1 MRKLNDDGRFFIKSS
16 ESLVLHAY
24 PDPLTKGE
32 PYTIGYGHT
41 DRGKIKPGDRIMEQ
55 QADELFDK
63 DIEKSER
70 CVSDAVTVELTDEQF
85 SALVSFSYNVG
96 ATAFLNSTLLKEL
109 NNGHYAEAGNQFI
122 VWNKSKGK
130 VSPGLTN
137 RRQHEQNLFNQ
148 GVVKQRLSSSSLD
161 ELTLRSISIFSE
173 MQGVKLDDLMALFRN
188 EEDVKKKEIEHDKL
202 WEQWNQSNADANRYH
217 DIEKYHDKEN
227 KMLEEYRK
235 LGNEIIELA
244 QTSMNIKLKM
254 LADFESCTELSS
266 RRYQEEMQSDE
277 YIALQNE
284 MEKDFEDD
292 DDEDDDVIV

>member
-1 MRKLNDDGRFFIKSS
+1 MRKLNDNGRLFIKSS

-41 DRGKIKPGDRIMEQ
+41 DRGKIKPGDRITEQ

-63 DIEKSER
+63 DIEKYER

-96 ATAFLNSTLLKEL
+96 ATAFLNSTLLNEL
-109 NNGHYAEAGNQFI
+109 NNGHYVEAGNQFV

-148 GVVKQRLSSSSLD
+148 GVVKKSLSSSSLD
-161 ELTLRSISIFSE
+161 EITLYSISIFSE
-173 MQGVKLDDLMALFRN
+173 MQGVKLDDLMALFHN
-188 EEDVKKKEIEHDKL
+188 EENLKKKELERDKL
-202 WEQWNQSNADANRYH
+202 WEQWNQSTLNINCYNN
-217 DIEKYHDKEN
+217 IEASCDKE
-227 KMLEEYRK
+227 KKILEEYEK
-235 LGNEIIELA
+235 LSNEIIELV
-244 QTSMNIKLKM
+244 QTSTNIQLKM
-254 LADFESCTELSS
+254 LADFKSYTELSS
-266 RRYQEEMQSDE
+266 RLYQEEMQSDE

-292 DDEDDDVIV
+292 ADDVVIV

>member
-1 MRKLNDDGRFFIKSS
+1 MRKLDDNGRFFIKSS

-41 DRGKIKPGDRIMEQ
+41 DRGKIKPGDRITEQ

-63 DIEKSER
+63 DIEKYER

-109 NNGHYAEAGNQFI
+109 NNGHYVEAGNQFV

-148 GVVKQRLSSSSLD
+148 GIIKKSFSSSSLD

-173 MQGVKLDDLMALFRN
+173 MQGVKLDDLMALFNN
-188 EEDVKKKEIEHDKL
+188 EENLNKKKIERDKL
-202 WEQWNQSNADANRYH
+202 WEQWNQSISDENRSRN
-217 DIEKYHDKEN
+217 IEMYHDKE
-227 KMLEEYRK
+227 KKIVEEYDK
-235 LGNEIIELA
+235 LNDEISELISASTNIEL
-244 QTSMNIKLKM
+244 KM
-254 LADFESCTELSS
+254 IADFKSCIELSS
-266 RRYQEEMQSDE
+266 RHYQEEMQSDE

-284 MEKDFEDD
+284 VEKDFEDD
-292 DDEDDDVIV
+292 DDEDDDVII